1 MHKPRT
7 STFFFF
13 LWLSRSFYQKS
24 SSTLN
29 LTNLLVFPVIISWW
43 TVISCGAFLHGTKMK
58 ILYTLWD
65 LSTLLFLIIHLRH
78 SRKPMSSNFFWHYLQ
93 DKPAWKK
100 NKKVKGVISKPFFNF
115 YQVFLKKEIPRNTK
129 NFPSYD
135 RIKVDVLVFYIAM
148 YCKVHIF

>member
-78 SRKPMSSNFFWHYLQ
+78 SRKPMSSNFFLAL
-93 DKPAWKK
+93 PARQA
-100 NKKVKGVISKPFFNF
+100 G
-115 YQVFLKKEIPRNTK
+115 LKKEQKSEGSNFETILQFLPSFSEEGNTK
-129 NFPSYD
+129 KYQELSILRQNKS
-135 RIKVDVLVFYIAM
+135 RCSSLLHSNVL
-148 YCKVHIF
+148 